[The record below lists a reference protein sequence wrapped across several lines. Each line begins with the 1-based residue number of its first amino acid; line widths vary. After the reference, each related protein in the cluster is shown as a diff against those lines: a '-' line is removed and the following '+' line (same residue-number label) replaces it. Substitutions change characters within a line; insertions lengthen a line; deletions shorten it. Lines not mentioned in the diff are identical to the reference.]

1 MTLFKISYE
10 IKDIPEDNFKSSCRN
25 LVKKNDFES
34 YYSELHSPIAVVEMA
49 IAATP
54 PPSYITK

>member
-25 LVKKNDFES
+25 LVKKMILN
-34 YYSELHSPIAVVEMA
+34 HI
-49 IAATP
+49 T
-54 PPSYITK
+54 PSYTHQ